1 MKVAKLLLVLAMVS
15 FISFTLG
22 CNKWHGVT
30 GGGKLVDAVLIQE
43 PEVEVVKADPTTVR
57 IKDKVLFDF
66 DSFKLDARAQGI
78 VQVVASLMEK
88 YPDTV
93 LALEGHTD
101 KYGPDDYNIN
111 LSIKRAQAVA
121 DSLIAEGVAQERISK
136 ITGFGKQQLIPNL
149 TNRENR
155 RVIILSIGE

>member
-1 MKVAKLLLVLAMVS
+1 MKTAKMLLVLTMVL
-15 FISFTLG
+15 FIGVMG

-30 GGGKLVDAVLIQE
+30 GGSKLVDAVLIEE
-43 PEVEVVKADPTTVR
+43 PEVEVVKADPTTVK

-66 DSFKLDARAQGI
+66 DSFKLDDQAQSTI
-78 VQVVASLMEK
+78 TAVAGLMKK

-93 LALEGHTD
+93 LAIEGHTD
-101 KYGPDDYNIN
+101 KYGPDDYNID
-111 LSIKRAQAVA
+111 LSINRANAVA

-136 ITGFGKQQLIPNL
+136 VIGFGKQQLIPNV